1 MFPFEERFLLR
12 ICVKILWILSSSLGG
27 LVDLGGA
34 DEREPGIENGLGL
47 FDMFALRCT
56 FK

>member
-1 MFPFEERFLLR
+1 MFAFEERFLIR
-12 ICVKILWILSSSLGG
+12 ICVKVLWILSSSLGG